1 MSGDEPT
8 HDATGTDGQPT
19 PTPDHI
25 VVRNR
30 DEYRQALSN
39 PSVSSVTI
47 DSPDA
52 FRNET
57 LDVPA
62 SMTVHIEGDT
72 RIAAITGDGIA
83 TISGRAHIDQVG
95 GNLTVTSMTGCSCI
109 GVVTDTAH
117 VIDVK
122 DRARIQTVN
131 SRASVGS
138 MHAHAV
144 IDTVGGEARIGY
156 VHAPA
161 RIGAVTGNARIE
173 GRDSA
178 ARMGAVTESGYV
190 APRTKSTDQTA
201 APTMNATASSRRSAR
216 PHARALT
223 SATRTATRF
232 VRGEIDRELAAGR
245 TLATDVASHEASR

>member
-1 MSGDEPT
+1 MTEDEPT

-25 VVRNR
+25 VVGNR

-95 GNLTVTSMTGCSCI
+95 GNLTVTSMTGRCAI

-173 GRDSA
+173 GRGSA
-178 ARMGAVTESGYV
+178 ARIGAVTESGYV
-190 APRTKSTDQTA
+190 APRTKSNDKTT
-201 APTMNATASSRRSAR
+201 APTMKSGASSRRSAR
-216 PHARALT
+216 PRSRALT
-223 SATRTATRF
+223 SATRAATRF

-245 TLATDVASHEASR
+245 TLGADIASHEASR